1 MKRFLGWTIQVVAI
15 IGLVTWV
22 LYFYGTPYEGVRYLT
37 GWGFWTSYLVAAVL
51 LFIPVLGW
59 LALLLL
65 SFVSL
70 LNVWDLSMLQSLGLE
85 RQSEP
90 PWRRRFAAAFA
101 LVVTLGNESLRPGQ
115 KVAVAQE

>member
-15 IGLVTWV
+15 VGLVTWV

-70 LNVWDLSMLQSLGLE
+70 LNVWDLSMLQALGFCFGVPLGFLGLILIGS
-85 RQSEP
+85 R
-90 PWRRRFAAAFA
+90 
-101 LVVTLGNESLRPGQ
+101 LKT
-115 KVAVAQE
+115 

>member
-1 MKRFLGWTIQVVAI
+1 MKLFLGWTIQVVAI
-15 IGLVTWV
+15 VGLVTWI

-65 SFVSL
+65 AFVSL
-70 LNVWDLSMLQSLGLE
+70 LNVWDLSMLQALCFCFGVPLGFLGLILIG
-85 RQSEP
+85 S
-90 PWRRRFAAAFA
+90 
-101 LVVTLGNESLRPGQ
+101 SL
-115 KVAVAQE
+115 KT